1 MTDTLR
7 AVDGCVTPARPLDR
21 FASSDARKPYFTHL
35 LMPSVSPAHL
45 LAVCD
50 TPALFLFDKGR
61 LNAPVRTISVPAD
74 QNITGITN
82 VDFASTAW
90 AGSSLGGYVA
100 LWDARS
106 AHADATRLV
115 GPSGAPYLSL
125 AATGPLVAAGTE
137 LKGAD
142 AVIDLWDLRNP
153 SAPVCTYSEVH
164 SDDIMTLTFHPDTP
178 HHPGVLLSGGMDG
191 LVSAIDTTIAA
202 EEDAVISVGNTDSSL
217 ARVGFAQHGTYAYTP
232 RTEATDV
239 GMDEKDTVLSNDPRR
254 THLGP
259 IYAVSNMQTL
269 GVWDAD
275 KLDPIVAEV
284 PVRTPTSYAPPWV
297 SDYVVDAG
305 TLLPMLP
312 PANGVRVPLMTGDQ
326 DGGAALL
333 SFDVDAAGMH
343 TEWSMHARLPSAQT
357 CATAHSD
364 IVRSVAWDA
373 GTQRLYTGGEDGCI
387 LAWALNGSVP
397 QQAVP
402 PPGAMAPSSSADVP
416 GAGASTGRARST
428 GPKKRFAPYP

>member
-35 LMPSVSPAHL
+35 LMPRVSPAHL

-50 TPALFLFDKGR
+50 SPALLIFDKSR
-61 LNAPVRTISVPAD
+61 LGAPVRTIGVPAD

-82 VDFASTAW
+82 VDFASMAW

-106 AHADATRLV
+106 AHADATRLIS
-115 GPSGAPYLSL
+115 PSGAPYLSL
-125 AATGPLVAAGTE
+125 ATTGPLLAAGTE

-142 AVIDLWDLRNP
+142 ALIDLWDLRNP

-164 SDDIMTLTFHPDTP
+164 SDDIMSLTFHPDTP

-217 ARVGFAQHGTYAYTP
+217 ARVGFAQHGAYAYTP
-232 RTEATDV
+232 RTKATDV

-259 IYAVSNMQTL
+259 VYTVSNMQTL

-275 KLDPIVAEV
+275 KLDPIVTEV
-284 PVRTPTSYAPPWV
+284 PVRAPTSYTPPWV

-305 TLLPMLP
+305 TSLPMLP

-333 SFDVDAAGMH
+333 SFDVDTMGTK
-343 TEWSMHARLPSAQT
+343 TEWDLHARLPSAQT

-387 LAWALNGSVP
+387 LAWALDGSVP

-402 PPGAMAPSSSADVP
+402 PPSAVPSSSPVDVP